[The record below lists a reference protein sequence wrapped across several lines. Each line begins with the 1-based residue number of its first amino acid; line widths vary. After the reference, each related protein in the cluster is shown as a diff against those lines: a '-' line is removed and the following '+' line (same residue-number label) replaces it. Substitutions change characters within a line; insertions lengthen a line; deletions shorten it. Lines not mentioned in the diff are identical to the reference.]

1 MEAPKIEFRKRRDF
15 GKKLNATFEFI
26 KQEFKPLAIGIIY
39 IAGPAIALTSLITT
53 YFQRWSL
60 SLLDFSFED
69 PEMFFSDDLWT
80 SAIGLLIFSVASY
93 IFLFAVLNEYVKEY
107 IKNGGNSI
115 EVGALWKAVKSTL
128 SDYALSIILYAII
141 LTGFLVVVAVIMAM
155 LVAANLTLLTII
167 AVIGFILL
175 AFMAACVI
183 YLVPIVFNTE
193 EEGMFS
199 SIGRTVELLK
209 GKWLSTLALVIISSI
224 IASVISFVF
233 AIPNYIMTGL
243 GFVHSMQESDTLSFS
258 FTQSLA
264 YGITTFIATAGQY
277 LLTTIPII
285 AIIFQYYNLVER
297 RDASG
302 LMERIDQMGTDKGED
317 TDETF

>member
-1 MEAPKIEFRKRRDF
+1 M
-15 GKKLNATFEFI
+15 
-26 KQEFKPLAIGIIY
+26 
-39 IAGPAIALTSLITT
+39 
-53 YFQRWSL
+53 
-60 SLLDFSFED
+60 DFSFED

-80 SAIGLLIFSVASY
+80 SALGLMVFSVASY
-93 IFLFAVLNEYVKEY
+93 IFLFAVLNEYVKGY
-107 IKNGGNSI
+107 IQNDGSI
-115 EVGALWKAVKSTL
+115 EVGSLWSAVKSTL

-141 LTGFLVVVAVIMAM
+141 LTGFLVAVGLTMTVI
-155 LVAANLTLLTII
+155 VAANATLLTIL

-175 AFMAACVI
+175 AFMAACVV
-183 YLVPIVFNTE
+183 YVVPIVYNTE

-209 GKWLSTLALVIISSI
+209 GKWLSTLALLIISSL

-233 AIPNYIMTGL
+233 AIPNYVMTGMGL
-243 GFVHSMQESDTLSFS
+243 IHSMQESDTLSFS

-277 LLTTIPII
+277 LLTVIPIV

-302 LMERIDQMGTDKGED
+302 LMERIDQMGTGKGEES
-317 TDETF
+317 DETF